1 MPEVKVKIV
10 GENQDAIDKLDQ
22 VEQKGQGLGGSI
34 GNALKTGLGGAAKVT
49 AAAMAATAAAVGAV
63 GKAALD
69 AYANFEQL
77 EGGTKLMF
85 GDAAESVLARAANA
99 FDRVQLSANEYLER
113 ANYYA
118 TGLTQALDGNSQAA
132 ADLADGIIT
141 AQADIVAATGISADS
156 VSNAFEGVMRGNY
169 TMLDNLGLGI
179 KGSKEGLQEVIDKIN
194 EVNGTEYSIDNV
206 ADAQQAIIDYVAYV
220 GMAGYAHDEAMKT
233 IQGSLA
239 ATSAAWDN
247 LLKGLADPNMDASGI
262 MDLVD
267 NLMGSVSAVVT
278 NVTPIVQAIASSL
291 SNALPI
297 IMPQVIELA
306 TGLMGTLL
314 ETVVTLTPM
323 LTESFQQVIQM
334 IVDAL
339 PTMLPMLIEGG
350 LTLFLGIVTALAEAT
365 PQIMEALSIAL
376 ITLIQMLPELIP
388 SLLEAAFTFFSA
400 IVTAIFT
407 KGPEILAALG
417 TALSQLLQM
426 VVENGPAMLAKFGE
440 LMGKA
445 KEGISQKAEQIW
457 TALKQAVKD
466 ALDKVTSIDF
476 GKVGSDI
483 IEGIKNG
490 LTGAAGK
497 LASAARE
504 AATTALNAAKDFL
517 GIASPSKVFRDQV
530 GKMMI
535 QGAIVGIEDETGL
548 LDSAVHK
555 AFDVDLQPNALA
567 AGALTAP
574 VYNVSFNDVS
584 LNGVAGVTRIVE
596 DFLWDVERTAGS
608 YVG

>member
-10 GENQDAIDKLDQ
+10 GENKDALDKLDQ
-22 VEQKGQGLGGSI
+22 VEEKGQGLGGSI
-34 GNALKTGLGGAAKVT
+34 GGALKTGLGNAARVG

-77 EGGTKLMF
+77 SGGTELMF
-85 GDAAESVLARAANA
+85 GDAAETVMARAANA

-118 TGLTQALDGNSQAA
+118 VGLTEALDGNSQAA

-141 AQADIVAATGISADS
+141 AQADIVAATGMSADS

-179 KGSKEGLQEVIDKIN
+179 KGTKEGLQEVIDKVN

-206 ADAQQAIIDYVAYV
+206 ADAQQAIIDYVEYV
-220 GMAGYAHDEAMKT
+220 GMAGYAQEEAMGT

-239 ATSAAWDN
+239 ATRAAWDN
-247 LLKGLADPNMDASGI
+247 LLAGLANPDVDPASI

-267 NLMGSVSAVVT
+267 NLMVSVSAVAS
-278 NVTPIVQAIASSL
+278 NVTPIIQAIASSIGT
-291 SNALPI
+291 ALPI
-297 IMPQVIELA
+297 IMPQAIQLA
-306 TGLMGTLL
+306 SGLMGTLL
-314 ETVVTLTPM
+314 ETVVALTPM
-323 LTESFQQVIQM
+323 LLESFQQVLQM
-334 IVDAL
+334 LVDAL
-339 PTMLPMLIEGG
+339 PTMLPMLLEAG
-350 LTLFLGIVTALAEAT
+350 LTLFLGIVTALAEAA
-365 PQIMEALSIAL
+365 PQIIDALSTTL
-376 ITLIQMLPELIP
+376 ITLIGMLPELVP
-388 SLLEAAFTFFSA
+388 ALLEAAFVFFGA
-400 IVTAIFT
+400 IVEGIIT

-417 TALSQLLQM
+417 TALSQLLQK
-426 VVENGPAMLAKFGE
+426 VVENGPEMLAKFGE

-445 KEGISQKAEQIW
+445 KEGISQKADQIW

-466 ALDKVTSIDF
+466 ALDKVTSIDL

-504 AATTALNAAKDFL
+504 AASSALSAAKDFL
-517 GIASPSKVFRDQV
+517 GIKSPSRVFRDQV
-530 GKMMI
+530 GKMIVM
-535 QGAIVGIEDETGL
+535 GAVEGIEDASELYDAAIRRTF
-548 LDSAVHK
+548 S
-555 AFDVDLQPNALA
+555 VDLQPWRSAGNVTNYGGATYNTYLDYNAGENAFQLA
-567 AGALTAP
+567 LDTSRAIKLVQMARG
-574 VYNVSFNDVS
+574 
-584 LNGVAGVTRIVE
+584 
-596 DFLWDVERTAGS
+596 
-608 YVG
+608 